1 MVKPKRAT
9 ARQRVEKKIEKE
21 QNQLTDQSLTKK
33 KPDDVATIVST
44 AKTVSQWHVAW
55 NTTSLLW

>member
-33 KPDDVATIVST
+33 KPEDVATIVST
-44 AKTVSQWHVAW
+44 AKTVSKWYVGW
-55 NTTSLLW
+55 NTTGLPQ